1 MQIYRPVTIA
11 SLVAVSLVAG
21 GLNVYAQPGAR
32 APETDQTVQVQRGN
46 RLIIENYAG
55 EVSVR
60 GWERDTMRVQ
70 ARHPSRT
77 RVSVRP
83 VPTGFRVTASSDRG
97 PQGSVDYDI
106 NVPNWMPVKVEGL
119 YNYVTI
125 EGTQAEVAIDT
136 NRGDIIV
143 KGGNGVTVK
152 STEGNIAV
160 ENAAGKINLSTV
172 NEGIMIAGSSG
183 EIDAETV
190 NGPIV
195 LSDMRASNVEAG
207 TINGNITYEGTVAND
222 GRYRLTSHNG
232 SITVAV
238 PESSNAAFA
247 VRTYNGGFNSNLPVK
262 GEGDVNDVRRGR
274 RVVFTL
280 GTGSAEFELES
291 FSGGIRLRKPGT
303 VAPASKSRD
312 KKADKA
318 KDQQ

>member
-1 MQIYRPVTIA
+1 MHIHPRVAIA
-11 SLVAVSLVAG
+11 SLITLSLVLGASD
-21 GLNVYAQPGAR
+21 VYARQSAR
-32 APETDQTVQVQRGN
+32 PPDSDQSVQAQRGN
-46 RLIIENYAG
+46 RLVIENHAG
-55 EVSVR
+55 EVNVR
-60 GWERDTMRVQ
+60 AWDRDTVRVQ
-70 ARHPSRT
+70 ARHASRV
-77 RVSVRP
+77 RVSVRQ
-83 VPTGFRVTASSDRG
+83 VPTGLRLTASSERG
-97 PQGSVDYDI
+97 PLGSVDYDI
-106 NVPNWMPVKVEGL
+106 NVPNWMPVRVEGQ
-119 YNYVTI
+119 YNYVTV
-125 EGTQAEVAIDT
+125 EGTQAEVSVDT
-136 NRGDIIV
+136 NRGDIVV

-152 STEGNIAV
+152 SVEGNITV

-172 NEGIMIAGSSG
+172 HQGISIAGSSG
-183 EIDAETV
+183 EISAETV

-195 LSDMRASNVEAG
+195 LSDMRASDVEAG

-262 GEGDVNDVRRGR
+262 GDGDVNDVRRGR

-303 VAPASKSRD
+303 VAPTSKRKD
-312 KKADKA
+312 KDGK
-318 KDQQ
+318 

>member
-1 MQIYRPVTIA
+1 
-11 SLVAVSLVAG
+11 
-21 GLNVYAQPGAR
+21 
-32 APETDQTVQVQRGN
+32 
-46 RLIIENYAG
+46 
-55 EVSVR
+55 
-60 GWERDTMRVQ
+60 
-70 ARHPSRT
+70 
-77 RVSVRP
+77 
-83 VPTGFRVTASSDRG
+83 
-97 PQGSVDYDI
+97 
-106 NVPNWMPVKVEGL
+106 
-119 YNYVTI
+119 
-125 EGTQAEVAIDT
+125 
-136 NRGDIIV
+136 
-143 KGGNGVTVK
+143 
-152 STEGNIAV
+152 
-160 ENAAGKINLSTV
+160 
-172 NEGIMIAGSSG
+172 
-183 EIDAETV
+183 
-190 NGPIV
+190 
-195 LSDMRASNVEAG
+195 MRASNVEAG

-303 VAPASKSRD
+303 VAPASKSKD